1 MLFTSLI
8 PDRSAGQGFTYKFKA
23 HQEDDP
29 LNPRDSMPPPS
40 TVSPWS
46 CNLEM
51 SVGSEA
57 AMWNGKLIS
66 ALIKR
71 EQ

>member
-29 LNPRDSMPPPS
+29 LNPRDSMPPP
-40 TVSPWS
+40 P
-46 CNLEM
+46 
-51 SVGSEA
+51 
-57 AMWNGKLIS
+57 
-66 ALIKR
+66 ALSLLGLAILKCQC
-71 EQ
+71 EVKQQCGMES